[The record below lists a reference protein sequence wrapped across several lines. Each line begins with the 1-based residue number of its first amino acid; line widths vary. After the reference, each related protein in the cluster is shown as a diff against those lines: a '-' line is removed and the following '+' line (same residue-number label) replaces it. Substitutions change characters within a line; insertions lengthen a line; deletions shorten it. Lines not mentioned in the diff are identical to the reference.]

1 MKYCCIGLLFT
12 FLICHAYAQST
23 SYSTAN
29 VHSHNDYEQAVP
41 FFAAYNAGFGSIEAD
56 IFLHNDSLIV
66 GHTEKDLPL
75 ARTLENMYLKPLSK
89 KIVANNGY
97 PYKDTLQQLQLM
109 IDIKT
114 DSIATL
120 DKLISVLK
128 TYPTI
133 INAHR
138 LIISISGNRPPQN
151 KFTAYPF
158 FIWFDGVL
166 NKTYTAEALT
176 KIVMLSDAL
185 PRYTK
190 WNGTDE
196 LNMNDYNSIKALVD
210 KTHALNKK
218 IRFWAAPDNEK
229 AWATLMRLHVDYLNT
244 DHIEA
249 ISSFLKNS
257 KSK

>member
-1 MKYCCIGLLFT
+1 MKHCCLA
-12 FLICHAYAQST
+12 LIYVMLSVNLYAQQNT
-23 SYSTAN
+23 YSTAN

-41 FFAAYNAGFGSIEAD
+41 FFAAYDAGFGSIEAD

-75 ARTLENMYLKPLSK
+75 ARTLENMYLKPLAK
-89 KIVANNGY
+89 KIQANNGY
-97 PYKDTLQQLQLM
+97 PYTDTSQQLQLM

-128 TYPTI
+128 TYPI
-133 INAHR
+133 IVNAHH

-151 KFTAYPF
+151 KFTAYPS
-158 FIWFDGVL
+158 FIWFDGEL

-196 LNMNDYNSIKALVD
+196 LNINDFNSLKALVD

-229 AWATLMRLHVDYLNT
+229 AWIILIQLGVDYLNT

-249 ISSFLKNS
+249 ISSFLKS
-257 KSK
+257 K